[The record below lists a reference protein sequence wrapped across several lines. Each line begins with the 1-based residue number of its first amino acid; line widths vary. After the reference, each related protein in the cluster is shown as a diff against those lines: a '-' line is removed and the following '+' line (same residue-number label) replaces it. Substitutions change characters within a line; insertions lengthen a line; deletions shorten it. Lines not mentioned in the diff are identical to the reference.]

1 MKCKFRNEI
10 RSHRTKFSQAINSRS
25 LKLSDVYVYA
35 VISFAM
41 QNLLGNSFSRR
52 IFNTCSAKYHQER
65 YLQLSDRISVN

>member
-25 LKLSDVYVYA
+25 LKLPDVYVYG

-41 QNLLGNSFSRR
+41 RNLLENSFSRR
-52 IFNTCSAKYHQER
+52 IFNTSSAKYHQER
-65 YLQLSDRISVN
+65 YLQLNDHVSVN